1 MAKYNNV
8 VVKDN
13 SANLT
18 KKNDIVTVEST
29 SGDVV
34 INTRRGGSD
43 ILYFKD
49 VNDISDLEFK
59 HSADTKDLIIT
70 VSKSQT
76 ITVNNYFSNVDG
88 TSTKSTIKN
97 IRLADDK
104 QYSIIGNGLVS
115 TDGITFN
122 QNKKGVVSGTVF
134 NDIIDKSD
142 VEITYGKN
150 NKGLTINAGYGNDV
164 ITGSKN
170 NDVIV
175 GGKGNNTIN
184 FDFTNGFGK
193 DVVKLTKGENLNLAF
208 TKDGSNISYNDSNIS
223 YTKSGNDLVIT
234 YLGDSNN
241 SVTIQKYFKNTGA
254 NVFFNDV
261 LLSEKFRDDIVV
273 SISGRKNIY
282 GTSYNDEITA
292 SRGNDKIVA
301 GKGDD
306 IIHTNGGTD
315 TIYFSGDYGNDVV
328 DATSTKKVTLNIKNF
343 DGENFDVQ
351 EDSNNKTLIYTS
363 DDGSNSIQYKEFG
376 GNDTADL
383 YIKSGKKTYHVTNSA
398 EDVDN
403 YSSKSNNIAFLEN
416 NVEEY
421 KGSKN
426 TKLTN
431 YIYADGETKFNY
443 NGSNDKYIANGAN
456 DNEYNVS
463 LNTKTKLEITDNGG
477 SSDTLNLNSAID
489 DAVLLF
495 DVDKDSNLSTDS
507 DLIFVQ
513 RKQFNY
519 KNIKNFI
526 KTESLSGSI
535 ILNDYFD
542 SGAIESVKSNSTDVN
557 MTAWIQNVV
566 KNVGEWLRANG
577 KYSTVVECLQ
587 KGKKS
592 EINQLLGIFKSASYT
607 TTIDNSYN
615 NDVYF
620 DKNFSDMVLSK
631 DGDDLIIS
639 SNDTVLNTVSGYF
652 NAENI
657 KEFYAQNDS
666 GVLSKYEYGVGDAR
680 ITIKSENGV
689 FNGTNFDDEITVTSG
704 LETVNLNGGNDVV
717 NFKEGYNG
725 QKEITTSTNSNDTFV
740 FENKTLNELLYSS
753 TAYDA
758 DPFIVKQG
766 SDLKIGKSTDDV
778 RDNIEDGMN
787 VITVK
792 DFSNKKNKVTI
803 KALDGSIDVISNNSG
818 TINGTEKNE
827 IIIGTDKNDVITNGG
842 GNDFVYLGNGDDE
855 FNIVS
860 SKDKTSGDVDYS
872 SVYSEMGND
881 TYNTDMTSGL
891 YIEDLG
897 GNDVLNINNTD
908 ITNLKCIFDVKSS
921 LYTDYNFYTDL
932 FMVDSNE
939 FMSIAMGL
947 ASSLGSSMT
956 ASDAM
961 KSLQGKFGYA
971 WIDDFYSDDQKIET
985 INLNGKDITTAFDYT
1000 NSETTS
1006 NIGEIYQNI
1015 ATFLTANNYQT
1026 AWEVIDKQSKRDM
1039 LSLFMLYNGYSLN
1052 DVSNQS
1058 SMTSNMGGNL
1068 S

>member
-18 KKNDIVTVEST
+18 KKNDIVTVESA
-29 SGDVV
+29 SGNVV
-34 INTRRGGSD
+34 INTRSGGSD

-76 ITVNNYFSNVDG
+76 ITVKNYFSNVNG

-421 KGSKN
+421 NGSKN

-431 YIYADGETKFNY
+431 YIYADGKTKFNY
-443 NGSNDKYIANGAN
+443 NGSNDKYIANGVK

-477 SSDTLNLNSAID
+477 SDTLNLNSAID

-557 MTAWIQNVV
+557 MTAWIQNVA

-577 KYSTVVECLQ
+577 KYSTVTECLQ
-587 KGKKS
+587 KGKKL
-592 EINQLLGIFKSASYT
+592 EINQLLGIFKSASY
-607 TTIDNSYN
+607 
-615 NDVYF
+615 
-620 DKNFSDMVLSK
+620 K
-631 DGDDLIIS
+631 IS
-639 SNDTVLNTVSGYF
+639 
-652 NAENI
+652 
-657 KEFYAQNDS
+657 
-666 GVLSKYEYGVGDAR
+666 
-680 ITIKSENGV
+680 
-689 FNGTNFDDEITVTSG
+689 NGTNFNDEIIVTSG
-704 LETVNLNGGNDVV
+704 LETINLNGGDDILT
-717 NFKEGYNG
+717 FKEGYSG
-725 QKEITTSTNSNDTFV
+725 HKDITTSTNSNDTFI

-803 KALDGSIDVISNNSG
+803 KASDGSIDVISDNSG

-908 ITNLKCIFDVKSS
+908 ISGLRCIFDVKSS

-932 FMVDSNE
+932 FMVDSSKFFNIGLTLQSAMNE
-939 FMSIAMGL
+939 SSINDV
-947 ASSLGSSMT
+947 SS
-956 ASDAM
+956 AM

-971 WIDDFYSDDQKIET
+971 WIDDHYSDSQKIEN
-985 INLNGKDITTAFDYT
+985 INLNGKNITSGFDYT
-1000 NSETTS
+1000 DTKS
-1006 NIGEIYQNI
+1006 NIGQIYQNI

-1026 AWEVIDKQSKRDM
+1026 AWEVIDKNDSKDVAK
-1039 LSLFMLYNGYSLN
+1039 LFFLYNGCSLQDLAN
-1052 DVSNQS
+1052 HNYFNPSIGAIS
-1058 SMTSNMGGNL
+1058 
-1068 S
+1068 

>member
-18 KKNDIVTVEST
+18 KKNDIVTVESA
-29 SGDVV
+29 SGNVV
-34 INTRRGGSD
+34 INTRSGGSD

-76 ITVNNYFSNVDG
+76 ITVKNYFSNVNG

-241 SVTIQKYFKNTGA
+241 SVTIQKYFKNTGT

-301 GKGDD
+301 GKGYD

-328 DATSTKKVTLNIKNF
+328 DATSTKKVILNIKNF

-421 KGSKN
+421 NGSKN

-431 YIYADGETKFNY
+431 YIYADGKTKFNY
-443 NGSNDKYIANGAN
+443 NGSNDKYIANGVK

-477 SSDTLNLNSAID
+477 SDTLNLNSAID

-557 MTAWIQNVV
+557 MTAWIQNVA

-577 KYSTVVECLQ
+577 KYSTVTECLQ

-592 EINQLLGIFKSASYT
+592 EINQLLGIFKSASY
-607 TTIDNSYN
+607 
-615 NDVYF
+615 
-620 DKNFSDMVLSK
+620 K
-631 DGDDLIIS
+631 IS
-639 SNDTVLNTVSGYF
+639 
-652 NAENI
+652 
-657 KEFYAQNDS
+657 
-666 GVLSKYEYGVGDAR
+666 
-680 ITIKSENGV
+680 
-689 FNGTNFDDEITVTSG
+689 NGTNFNDEIIVTSG
-704 LETVNLNGGNDVV
+704 LETINLNGGDDILT
-717 NFKEGYNG
+717 FKEGYSG
-725 QKEITTSTNSNDTFV
+725 HKDITTSTNSNDTFV

-803 KALDGSIDVISNNSG
+803 KASDGSIDVISDNSG

-908 ITNLKCIFDVKSS
+908 ISGLRCIFDVKSS
-921 LYTDYNFYTDL
+921 LYKDYNFYTDL
-932 FMVDSNE
+932 FMVDSSKFFNIGLTLQSAMNE
-939 FMSIAMGL
+939 SSINDV
-947 ASSLGSSMT
+947 SS
-956 ASDAM
+956 AM

-971 WIDDFYSDDQKIET
+971 WIDDHYSDSQKIEN
-985 INLNGKDITTAFDYT
+985 INLNGKNITSGFDYT
-1000 NSETTS
+1000 DTKS
-1006 NIGEIYQNI
+1006 NIGQIYQNI

-1026 AWEVIDKQSKRDM
+1026 AWEVIDKNDSKDVTK
-1039 LSLFMLYNGYSLN
+1039 LFFLYNGCSLQDLAN
-1052 DVSNQS
+1052 HNYFNPSIGAIS
-1058 SMTSNMGGNL
+1058 
-1068 S
+1068 

>member
-18 KKNDIVTVEST
+18 KKNDIVTVESA
-29 SGDVV
+29 SGNVV
-34 INTRRGGSD
+34 INTRSGGSD

-76 ITVNNYFSNVDG
+76 ITVKNYFSNVNG

-241 SVTIQKYFKNTGA
+241 SVNIQKYFKNTGT

-421 KGSKN
+421 NGSKN

-431 YIYADGETKFNY
+431 YIYADGKTKFNY
-443 NGSNDKYIANGAN
+443 NGSNDKYIANGVK

-477 SSDTLNLNSAID
+477 SDTLNLNSAID

-557 MTAWIQNVV
+557 MTAWIQNVA

-577 KYSTVVECLQ
+577 KYSTVTECLQ

-592 EINQLLGIFKSASYT
+592 EINQLLGIFKSASY
-607 TTIDNSYN
+607 
-615 NDVYF
+615 
-620 DKNFSDMVLSK
+620 K
-631 DGDDLIIS
+631 IS
-639 SNDTVLNTVSGYF
+639 
-652 NAENI
+652 
-657 KEFYAQNDS
+657 
-666 GVLSKYEYGVGDAR
+666 
-680 ITIKSENGV
+680 
-689 FNGTNFDDEITVTSG
+689 NGTNFNDEIIVTSG
-704 LETVNLNGGNDVV
+704 LETINLNGGDDILT
-717 NFKEGYNG
+717 FKEGYSG
-725 QKEITTSTNSNDTFV
+725 HKDITTSTNSNDTFV

-803 KALDGSIDVISNNSG
+803 KASDGSIDVISDNSG

-908 ITNLKCIFDVKSS
+908 ISGLRCIFDVKSS

-932 FMVDSNE
+932 FMVDSSKFFNIGLTLQSAMNE
-939 FMSIAMGL
+939 SSINDV
-947 ASSLGSSMT
+947 SS
-956 ASDAM
+956 AM

-971 WIDDFYSDDQKIET
+971 WIDDHYSDSQKIENIT
-985 INLNGKDITTAFDYT
+985 LNGKNITSGFDYT
-1000 NSETTS
+1000 DTKS
-1006 NIGEIYQNI
+1006 NIGQIYQNI

-1026 AWEVIDKQSKRDM
+1026 AWEVIDKNDSKDVAK
-1039 LSLFMLYNGYSLN
+1039 LFFLYNGCSLQDLAN
-1052 DVSNQS
+1052 HNYFNPSIGAIS
-1058 SMTSNMGGNL
+1058 
-1068 S
+1068 

>member
-351 EDSNNKTLIYTS
+351 KDSNNKTLIYTS
-363 DDGSNSIQYKEFG
+363 NDGSNSIQYKEFG

-403 YSSKSNNIAFLEN
+403 YSSKSNNITFLEN

-443 NGSNDKYIANGAN
+443 NGSNDKYIVNGVK

-557 MTAWIQNVV
+557 MTAWIQNVA

-592 EINQLLGIFKSASYT
+592 EINQLLGIFKSASY
-607 TTIDNSYN
+607 
-615 NDVYF
+615 
-620 DKNFSDMVLSK
+620 K
-631 DGDDLIIS
+631 IS
-639 SNDTVLNTVSGYF
+639 
-652 NAENI
+652 
-657 KEFYAQNDS
+657 
-666 GVLSKYEYGVGDAR
+666 
-680 ITIKSENGV
+680 
-689 FNGTNFDDEITVTSG
+689 NGTNFNDEIIVTSG
-704 LETVNLNGGNDVV
+704 LETINLNGGDDILT
-717 NFKEGYNG
+717 FKEGYSG
-725 QKEITTSTNSNDTFV
+725 HKDITTSTNSNDTFV

-803 KALDGSIDVISNNSG
+803 KALDGSIDAISNNSG

-860 SKDKTSGDVDYS
+860 SKDKTSGDVNYS

-908 ITNLKCIFDVKSS
+908 ISGLRCIFDVKSS

-971 WIDDFYSDDQKIET
+971 WIDDFYSDDKKIET

-1006 NIGEIYQNI
+1006 NIGQIYQNI

>member
-29 SGDVV
+29 SGNVV
-34 INTRRGGSD
+34 INTRSGGSD

-76 ITVNNYFSNVDG
+76 ITVKNYFSNVNG

-115 TDGITFN
+115 TDAITFN

-416 NVEEY
+416 NVEDY
-421 KGSKN
+421 NGSKN

-443 NGSNDKYIANGAN
+443 NGSNDKYIANGVK

-477 SSDTLNLNSAID
+477 SDTLNLNSAID

-557 MTAWIQNVV
+557 MTAWIQNVA

-577 KYSTVVECLQ
+577 KYSTVTECLQ

-592 EINQLLGIFKSASYT
+592 EINQLLGIFKSASY
-607 TTIDNSYN
+607 
-615 NDVYF
+615 
-620 DKNFSDMVLSK
+620 K
-631 DGDDLIIS
+631 IS
-639 SNDTVLNTVSGYF
+639 
-652 NAENI
+652 
-657 KEFYAQNDS
+657 
-666 GVLSKYEYGVGDAR
+666 
-680 ITIKSENGV
+680 
-689 FNGTNFDDEITVTSG
+689 NGTNFNDEIIVTSG
-704 LETVNLNGGNDVV
+704 LETINLNGGDDILT
-717 NFKEGYNG
+717 FKEGYSG
-725 QKEITTSTNSNDTFV
+725 HKDITTSTNSNDTFV

-803 KALDGSIDVISNNSG
+803 KASDGSIDVISDNSG

-908 ITNLKCIFDVKSS
+908 ISGLRCIFDVKSS

-932 FMVDSNE
+932 FMVDSSKFFNIGLTLQSAMNE
-939 FMSIAMGL
+939 SSINDV
-947 ASSLGSSMT
+947 SS
-956 ASDAM
+956 AM

-971 WIDDFYSDDQKIET
+971 WIDDHYSDSQKIEN
-985 INLNGKDITTAFDYT
+985 INLNGKNITSGFDYT
-1000 NSETTS
+1000 DTKS
-1006 NIGEIYQNI
+1006 NIGQIYQNI

-1026 AWEVIDKQSKRDM
+1026 AWEVIDKNDSKDVAK
-1039 LSLFMLYNGYSLN
+1039 LFFLYNGCSLQDLAN
-1052 DVSNQS
+1052 HNYFNPSIGAIS
-1058 SMTSNMGGNL
+1058 
-1068 S
+1068 

>member
-59 HSADTKDLIIT
+59 HSADSKDLIIT

-282 GTSYNDEITA
+282 GTNYNDEITA

-351 EDSNNKTLIYTS
+351 KDSNNKTLICTS
-363 DDGSNSIQYKEFG
+363 NDGSNSIQYKEFG

-443 NGSNDKYIANGAN
+443 NGSNDKYIVNGAN

-557 MTAWIQNVV
+557 MTAWIQNVA
-566 KNVGEWLRANG
+566 KNVCEWLRANG

-592 EINQLLGIFKSASYT
+592 EINQLLGLFKSASY
-607 TTIDNSYN
+607 
-615 NDVYF
+615 
-620 DKNFSDMVLSK
+620 K
-631 DGDDLIIS
+631 IS
-639 SNDTVLNTVSGYF
+639 
-652 NAENI
+652 
-657 KEFYAQNDS
+657 
-666 GVLSKYEYGVGDAR
+666 
-680 ITIKSENGV
+680 
-689 FNGTNFDDEITVTSG
+689 NGTNFNDEIIVTSG
-704 LETVNLNGGNDVV
+704 LETINLNGGDDILT
-717 NFKEGYNG
+717 FKEGYSG
-725 QKEITTSTNSNDTFV
+725 HKDITTSTNSNDTFV

-908 ITNLKCIFDVKSS
+908 ISGLRCIFDVKSS

-932 FMVDSNE
+932 FMVDSSKFFNIGLTLQSAMNE
-939 FMSIAMGL
+939 SSINDV
-947 ASSLGSSMT
+947 SS
-956 ASDAM
+956 AM

-971 WIDDFYSDDQKIET
+971 WIDDHYSDSQKIEN
-985 INLNGKDITTAFDYT
+985 INLNGKNITSGFDYT
-1000 NSETTS
+1000 DTKS
-1006 NIGEIYQNI
+1006 NIGQIYQNI
-1015 ATFLTANNYQT
+1015 ATFLAANNYQT
-1026 AWEVIDKQSKRDM
+1026 AWEVIDKNNSKDVAK
-1039 LSLFMLYNGYSLN
+1039 LFFLYNGCSLQDLAN
-1052 DVSNQS
+1052 HNYFNPSIGAIS
-1058 SMTSNMGGNL
+1058 
-1068 S
+1068 

>member
-29 SGDVV
+29 SGNVV
-34 INTRRGGSD
+34 INTRSGGSD

-76 ITVNNYFSNVDG
+76 ITVKNYFSNVNG

-115 TDGITFN
+115 TDAITFN

-208 TKDGSNISYNDSNIS
+208 TKDGSSIAYDNSNIS

-383 YIKSGKKTYHVTNSA
+383 YIKSGKKTYHVINSA

-416 NVEEY
+416 NVEKY
-421 KGSKN
+421 NGSKN

-443 NGSNDKYIANGAN
+443 NGSNDKYIANGVK

-477 SSDTLNLNSAID
+477 SDTLNLNSAID

-557 MTAWIQNVV
+557 MTAWIQNVA

-577 KYSTVVECLQ
+577 KYSTVTECLQ

-666 GVLSKYEYGVGDAR
+666 GVLSKYEYGVDDAR

-803 KALDGSIDVISNNSG
+803 KASDGSVDVISDNSG

-908 ITNLKCIFDVKSS
+908 ISGLRCIFDVKSS

-932 FMVDSNE
+932 FMVDSSKFFNIGLTLQSAMNE
-939 FMSIAMGL
+939 SSINDV
-947 ASSLGSSMT
+947 SS
-956 ASDAM
+956 AM

-971 WIDDFYSDDQKIET
+971 WIDDHYSDSQKIEN
-985 INLNGKDITTAFDYT
+985 INLNGKNITSGFDYT
-1000 NSETTS
+1000 DTKS
-1006 NIGEIYQNI
+1006 NIGQIYQNI

-1026 AWEVIDKQSKRDM
+1026 AWEVIDKNDSKDVAK
-1039 LSLFMLYNGYSLN
+1039 LFFLYNGCSLQDLAN
-1052 DVSNQS
+1052 HNFFNPSIGAIS
-1058 SMTSNMGGNL
+1058 
-1068 S
+1068 

>member
-351 EDSNNKTLIYTS
+351 KDSNNKTLIYTS
-363 DDGSNSIQYKEFG
+363 NDGSNSIQYKEFG

-403 YSSKSNNIAFLEN
+403 YSSKSNNITFLEN

-443 NGSNDKYIANGAN
+443 NGSNDKYIVNGVK

-557 MTAWIQNVV
+557 MTAWIQNVA

-592 EINQLLGIFKSASYT
+592 EINQLLGIFKSASY
-607 TTIDNSYN
+607 
-615 NDVYF
+615 
-620 DKNFSDMVLSK
+620 K
-631 DGDDLIIS
+631 IS
-639 SNDTVLNTVSGYF
+639 
-652 NAENI
+652 
-657 KEFYAQNDS
+657 
-666 GVLSKYEYGVGDAR
+666 
-680 ITIKSENGV
+680 
-689 FNGTNFDDEITVTSG
+689 NGTNFNDEIIVTSG
-704 LETVNLNGGNDVV
+704 LETINLNGGDDILT
-717 NFKEGYNG
+717 FKEGYSG
-725 QKEITTSTNSNDTFV
+725 HKDITTSTNSNDTFV

-803 KALDGSIDVISNNSG
+803 KASDGSIDVISDNSG

-842 GNDFVYLGNGDDE
+842 GNDFVYLGNDDDE

-1026 AWEVIDKQSKRDM
+1026 AWEVIDKNNSKDVAK
-1039 LSLFMLYNGYSLN
+1039 LFFLYNGCSLQDLAN
-1052 DVSNQS
+1052 HNYFNPSIGAIS
-1058 SMTSNMGGNL
+1058 
-1068 S
+1068 

>member
-122 QNKKGVVSGTVF
+122 QNKKGFVSVTVF

-351 EDSNNKTLIYTS
+351 KDSNNKTLIYTS
-363 DDGSNSIQYKEFG
+363 NDGSNSIQYKEFG

-403 YSSKSNNIAFLEN
+403 YSSKSNNITFLEN

-443 NGSNDKYIANGAN
+443 NGSNDKYIVNGVK

-557 MTAWIQNVV
+557 MTAWIQNVA

-592 EINQLLGIFKSASYT
+592 EINQLLGIFKSASY
-607 TTIDNSYN
+607 
-615 NDVYF
+615 
-620 DKNFSDMVLSK
+620 K
-631 DGDDLIIS
+631 IS
-639 SNDTVLNTVSGYF
+639 
-652 NAENI
+652 
-657 KEFYAQNDS
+657 
-666 GVLSKYEYGVGDAR
+666 
-680 ITIKSENGV
+680 
-689 FNGTNFDDEITVTSG
+689 NGTNFNDEIIVTSG
-704 LETVNLNGGNDVV
+704 LETINLNGGDDILT
-717 NFKEGYNG
+717 FKEGYSG
-725 QKEITTSTNSNDTFV
+725 HKDITTSTNSNDTFV

-803 KALDGSIDVISNNSG
+803 KASDGSIDVISDNSG

-842 GNDFVYLGNGDDE
+842 GNDFVYLGNDDDE

-1026 AWEVIDKQSKRDM
+1026 AWEVIDKNNSKDVAK
-1039 LSLFMLYNGYSLN
+1039 LFFLYNGCSLQDLAN
-1052 DVSNQS
+1052 HNYFNPSIGAIS
-1058 SMTSNMGGNL
+1058 
-1068 S
+1068 

>member
-18 KKNDIVTVEST
+18 KKNDIVTVESA
-29 SGDVV
+29 SGNVV
-34 INTRRGGSD
+34 INTRSGGSD

-76 ITVNNYFSNVDG
+76 ITVKNYFSNVNG

-261 LLSEKFRDDIVV
+261 LLSEKFRDDLVV

-363 DDGSNSIQYKEFG
+363 DDGLNSIQYKEFG

-421 KGSKN
+421 NGSKN

-443 NGSNDKYIANGAN
+443 NGSNDKYIANGVK

-477 SSDTLNLNSAID
+477 SDTLNLNSAID

-557 MTAWIQNVV
+557 MTAWIQNVA

-577 KYSTVVECLQ
+577 KYSTVTECLQ

-592 EINQLLGIFKSASYT
+592 EINQLLGIFKSASY
-607 TTIDNSYN
+607 
-615 NDVYF
+615 
-620 DKNFSDMVLSK
+620 K
-631 DGDDLIIS
+631 IS
-639 SNDTVLNTVSGYF
+639 
-652 NAENI
+652 
-657 KEFYAQNDS
+657 
-666 GVLSKYEYGVGDAR
+666 
-680 ITIKSENGV
+680 
-689 FNGTNFDDEITVTSG
+689 NGTNFNDEIIVTSG
-704 LETVNLNGGNDVV
+704 LETINLNGGDDILT
-717 NFKEGYNG
+717 FKEGYSG
-725 QKEITTSTNSNDTFV
+725 HKDITTSTNSNDTFI

-803 KALDGSIDVISNNSG
+803 KASDGSIDVISDNSG

-908 ITNLKCIFDVKSS
+908 ISGLRCIFDVKSS

-932 FMVDSNE
+932 FMVDSSKFFNIGLTLQSAMNE
-939 FMSIAMGL
+939 SSINDV
-947 ASSLGSSMT
+947 SS
-956 ASDAM
+956 AM

-971 WIDDFYSDDQKIET
+971 WIDDHYSDSQKIEN
-985 INLNGKDITTAFDYT
+985 INLNGKNITSGFDYT
-1000 NSETTS
+1000 DTKS
-1006 NIGEIYQNI
+1006 NIGQIYQNI

-1026 AWEVIDKQSKRDM
+1026 AWEVIDKNDSKDVAK
-1039 LSLFMLYNGYSLN
+1039 LFFLYNGCSLQDLAN
-1052 DVSNQS
+1052 HNYFNPSIGAIS
-1058 SMTSNMGGNL
+1058 
-1068 S
+1068 

>member
-184 FDFTNGFGK
+184 VDFTNGFGK

-261 LLSEKFRDDIVV
+261 LLSEKFGDDIVV

-351 EDSNNKTLIYTS
+351 KDSNNKTLIYTS
-363 DDGSNSIQYKEFG
+363 NDGSNSIQYKEFG

-443 NGSNDKYIANGAN
+443 NGSNDKYIANGVK
-456 DNEYNVS
+456 DNEYNVL

-557 MTAWIQNVV
+557 MTVWIQNVA

-592 EINQLLGIFKSASYT
+592 EINQLLGIFKSASY
-607 TTIDNSYN
+607 
-615 NDVYF
+615 
-620 DKNFSDMVLSK
+620 K
-631 DGDDLIIS
+631 IS
-639 SNDTVLNTVSGYF
+639 
-652 NAENI
+652 
-657 KEFYAQNDS
+657 
-666 GVLSKYEYGVGDAR
+666 
-680 ITIKSENGV
+680 
-689 FNGTNFDDEITVTSG
+689 NGTNFNDEIIVTSG
-704 LETVNLNGGNDVV
+704 LETINLNGGDDILT
-717 NFKEGYNG
+717 FKEGYSG
-725 QKEITTSTNSNDTFV
+725 HKDITTSTNSNDTFV

-908 ITNLKCIFDVKSS
+908 ISGLRCIFDVKSS

-932 FMVDSNE
+932 FMVDSSKFFNIGLTLQSAMNE
-939 FMSIAMGL
+939 SSINDV
-947 ASSLGSSMT
+947 SS
-956 ASDAM
+956 AM

-971 WIDDFYSDDQKIET
+971 WIDDHYSDSQKIEN
-985 INLNGKDITTAFDYT
+985 INLNGKNITSGFDYT
-1000 NSETTS
+1000 DTKS
-1006 NIGEIYQNI
+1006 NIGQIYQNI

-1026 AWEVIDKQSKRDM
+1026 AWEVIDKNDSKDVAK
-1039 LSLFMLYNGYSLN
+1039 LFFLYNGCSLQDLAN
-1052 DVSNQS
+1052 HNYFNPSIGAIS
-1058 SMTSNMGGNL
+1058 
-1068 S
+1068 

>member
-29 SGDVV
+29 SGNVV
-34 INTRRGGSD
+34 INTRSGGSD

-76 ITVNNYFSNVDG
+76 IIVKNYFSNVNG

-115 TDGITFN
+115 TDAITFN

-150 NKGLTINAGYGNDV
+150 NKGLTINASYGNDV

-363 DDGSNSIQYKEFG
+363 DDGLNSIQYKEFG

-421 KGSKN
+421 NGSKN
-426 TKLTN
+426 TKLAN

-443 NGSNDKYIANGAN
+443 NGSNDKYIANGVK

-477 SSDTLNLNSAID
+477 SDTLNLNSAID

-557 MTAWIQNVV
+557 MTAWIQNVA

-577 KYSTVVECLQ
+577 KYSTVTECLQ

-592 EINQLLGIFKSASYT
+592 EINQLLGIFKSASY
-607 TTIDNSYN
+607 
-615 NDVYF
+615 
-620 DKNFSDMVLSK
+620 K
-631 DGDDLIIS
+631 IS
-639 SNDTVLNTVSGYF
+639 
-652 NAENI
+652 
-657 KEFYAQNDS
+657 
-666 GVLSKYEYGVGDAR
+666 
-680 ITIKSENGV
+680 
-689 FNGTNFDDEITVTSG
+689 NGTNFNDEIIVTSG
-704 LETVNLNGGNDVV
+704 LETINLNGGDDILT
-717 NFKEGYNG
+717 FKEGYSG
-725 QKEITTSTNSNDTFV
+725 HKDITTSTNSNDTFV

-803 KALDGSIDVISNNSG
+803 KASDGSIDVISDNSG

-908 ITNLKCIFDVKSS
+908 ISGLRCIFDVKSS

-932 FMVDSNE
+932 FMVDSSKFFNIGLTLQSAMNE
-939 FMSIAMGL
+939 SSINDV
-947 ASSLGSSMT
+947 SS
-956 ASDAM
+956 AM

-971 WIDDFYSDDQKIET
+971 WIDDHYSDSQKIENIT
-985 INLNGKDITTAFDYT
+985 LNGKNITSGFDYT
-1000 NSETTS
+1000 DTKS
-1006 NIGEIYQNI
+1006 NIGQIYQNI

-1026 AWEVIDKQSKRDM
+1026 AWEVIDKNDSKDVAK
-1039 LSLFMLYNGYSLN
+1039 LFFLYNGCSLQDLAN
-1052 DVSNQS
+1052 HNYFNPSIGAIS
-1058 SMTSNMGGNL
+1058 
-1068 S
+1068 

>member
-18 KKNDIVTVEST
+18 KKNDIVTVESA
-29 SGDVV
+29 SGNVV
-34 INTRRGGSD
+34 INTRSGGSD

-76 ITVNNYFSNVDG
+76 ITVKNYFSNVNG

-241 SVTIQKYFKNTGA
+241 SVTIQKYFKNTGT

-421 KGSKN
+421 NGSKN

-431 YIYADGETKFNY
+431 YIYADGKTKFNY
-443 NGSNDKYIANGAN
+443 NGSNDKYIANGVK

-477 SSDTLNLNSAID
+477 SDTLNLNSAID

-557 MTAWIQNVV
+557 MTAWIQNVA

-577 KYSTVVECLQ
+577 KYSTVTECLQ

-592 EINQLLGIFKSASYT
+592 EINQLLGIFKSASY
-607 TTIDNSYN
+607 
-615 NDVYF
+615 
-620 DKNFSDMVLSK
+620 K
-631 DGDDLIIS
+631 IS
-639 SNDTVLNTVSGYF
+639 
-652 NAENI
+652 
-657 KEFYAQNDS
+657 
-666 GVLSKYEYGVGDAR
+666 
-680 ITIKSENGV
+680 
-689 FNGTNFDDEITVTSG
+689 NGTNFNDEIIVTSG
-704 LETVNLNGGNDVV
+704 LETINLNGGDDILT
-717 NFKEGYNG
+717 FKEGYSG
-725 QKEITTSTNSNDTFV
+725 HKDITTSTNSNDTFV

-803 KALDGSIDVISNNSG
+803 KASDGSIDVISDNSG

-908 ITNLKCIFDVKSS
+908 ISGLRCIFDVKSS

-932 FMVDSNE
+932 FMVDSSKFFNIGLTLQSAMNE
-939 FMSIAMGL
+939 SSINDV
-947 ASSLGSSMT
+947 SS
-956 ASDAM
+956 AM

-971 WIDDFYSDDQKIET
+971 WIDDHYSDSQKIEN
-985 INLNGKDITTAFDYT
+985 INLNGKNITSGFDYT
-1000 NSETTS
+1000 DTKS
-1006 NIGEIYQNI
+1006 NIGQIYQNI

-1026 AWEVIDKQSKRDM
+1026 AWEVIDKNDSKDVAK
-1039 LSLFMLYNGYSLN
+1039 LFFLYNGCSLQDLAN
-1052 DVSNQS
+1052 HNYFNPSIGAIS
-1058 SMTSNMGGNL
+1058 
-1068 S
+1068 

>member
-29 SGDVV
+29 SGNVV
-34 INTRRGGSD
+34 INTRSGGSD

-76 ITVNNYFSNVDG
+76 ITVKNYFSNVNG

-261 LLSEKFRDDIVV
+261 LLSEKFRDDLVV

-416 NVEEY
+416 NVEKY
-421 KGSKN
+421 NGSKN

-443 NGSNDKYIANGAN
+443 NGSNDKYIANGVK

-477 SSDTLNLNSAID
+477 SDTLNLNSAID

-557 MTAWIQNVV
+557 MTAWIQNVA

-577 KYSTVVECLQ
+577 KYSTVTECLQ

-592 EINQLLGIFKSASYT
+592 EINQLLGIFKSASY
-607 TTIDNSYN
+607 
-615 NDVYF
+615 
-620 DKNFSDMVLSK
+620 K
-631 DGDDLIIS
+631 IS
-639 SNDTVLNTVSGYF
+639 
-652 NAENI
+652 
-657 KEFYAQNDS
+657 
-666 GVLSKYEYGVGDAR
+666 
-680 ITIKSENGV
+680 
-689 FNGTNFDDEITVTSG
+689 NGTNFNDEIIVTSG
-704 LETVNLNGGNDVV
+704 LETINLNGGDDILT
-717 NFKEGYNG
+717 FKEGYSG
-725 QKEITTSTNSNDTFV
+725 HKDITTSTNSNDTFI

-792 DFSNKKNKVTI
+792 DFSNKKNKITI
-803 KALDGSIDVISNNSG
+803 KASDGSIDVISDNSG

-908 ITNLKCIFDVKSS
+908 ISGLRCIFDVKSS

-932 FMVDSNE
+932 FMVDSSKFFNIGLTLQSAMNE
-939 FMSIAMGL
+939 SSINDV
-947 ASSLGSSMT
+947 SS
-956 ASDAM
+956 AM

-971 WIDDFYSDDQKIET
+971 WIDDHYSDSQKIEN
-985 INLNGKDITTAFDYT
+985 INLNGKNITSGFDYT
-1000 NSETTS
+1000 DTKS
-1006 NIGEIYQNI
+1006 NIGQIYQNI

-1026 AWEVIDKQSKRDM
+1026 AWEVIDKNDSKDVAK
-1039 LSLFMLYNGYSLN
+1039 LFFLYNGCSLQDLAN
-1052 DVSNQS
+1052 HNYFNPSIGAIS
-1058 SMTSNMGGNL
+1058 
-1068 S
+1068 

>member
-29 SGDVV
+29 SGNVV
-34 INTRRGGSD
+34 INTRSGGSD

-76 ITVNNYFSNVDG
+76 ITVKNYFSNVDG

-150 NKGLTINAGYGNDV
+150 NKGLTIYAGYGNDV

-261 LLSEKFRDDIVV
+261 LLSEKFGDDIVV

-351 EDSNNKTLIYTS
+351 KDSNNKTLIYTS

-383 YIKSGKKTYHVTNSA
+383 YIKSGKKTYHVINSA

-416 NVEEY
+416 NVEKY
-421 KGSKN
+421 NGSKN

-477 SSDTLNLNSAID
+477 SDTLNLNSAID

-557 MTAWIQNVV
+557 MTAWIQNVA

-577 KYSTVVECLQ
+577 KYSTVTECLQ

-666 GVLSKYEYGVGDAR
+666 GVLSKYEYGVDDAR

-792 DFSNKKNKVTI
+792 DFSNKKNKITI
-803 KALDGSIDVISNNSG
+803 KASDGSVDVISDNSG

-908 ITNLKCIFDVKSS
+908 ISGLRCIFDVKSS

-932 FMVDSNE
+932 FMVDSSKFFNIGLTLQSAMNE
-939 FMSIAMGL
+939 SSINDV
-947 ASSLGSSMT
+947 SS
-956 ASDAM
+956 AM

-971 WIDDFYSDDQKIET
+971 WIDDHYSDSQKIEN
-985 INLNGKDITTAFDYT
+985 INLNGKNITSGFDYT
-1000 NSETTS
+1000 DTKS
-1006 NIGEIYQNI
+1006 NIGQIYQNI

-1026 AWEVIDKQSKRDM
+1026 AWEVIDKNDSKDVAK
-1039 LSLFMLYNGYSLN
+1039 LFFLYNGCSLQDLAN
-1052 DVSNQS
+1052 HNYFNPSIGAIS
-1058 SMTSNMGGNL
+1058 
-1068 S
+1068 

>member
-18 KKNDIVTVEST
+18 KKNDIVTVESA
-29 SGDVV
+29 SGNVV
-34 INTRRGGSD
+34 INTRSGGSD

-76 ITVNNYFSNVDG
+76 ITVKNYFSNVNG

-115 TDGITFN
+115 TDAITFN

-150 NKGLTINAGYGNDV
+150 NKGITINAGYGNDV

-241 SVTIQKYFKNTGA
+241 SVTIQKYFRNTGA

-301 GKGDD
+301 GKGYD

-363 DDGSNSIQYKEFG
+363 DDGLNSIQYKEFG
-376 GNDTADL
+376 GNDIADL

-416 NVEEY
+416 NVEKY
-421 KGSKN
+421 NGSKN

-477 SSDTLNLNSAID
+477 SDTLNLNSAID

-557 MTAWIQNVV
+557 MTAWIQNVA

-577 KYSTVVECLQ
+577 KYSTVTECLQ

-592 EINQLLGIFKSASYT
+592 EINQLLGIFKSASY
-607 TTIDNSYN
+607 
-615 NDVYF
+615 
-620 DKNFSDMVLSK
+620 K
-631 DGDDLIIS
+631 IS
-639 SNDTVLNTVSGYF
+639 
-652 NAENI
+652 
-657 KEFYAQNDS
+657 
-666 GVLSKYEYGVGDAR
+666 
-680 ITIKSENGV
+680 
-689 FNGTNFDDEITVTSG
+689 NGTNFNDEIIVTSG
-704 LETVNLNGGNDVV
+704 LETINLNGGDDILT
-717 NFKEGYNG
+717 FKEGYSG
-725 QKEITTSTNSNDTFV
+725 HKDITTSTNSNDTFV

-803 KALDGSIDVISNNSG
+803 KASDGSIDVISDNSG

-908 ITNLKCIFDVKSS
+908 ISGLRCIFDVKSS
-921 LYTDYNFYTDL
+921 LYKDYNFYTDL
-932 FMVDSNE
+932 FMVDSSKFFNIGLTLQSAMNE
-939 FMSIAMGL
+939 SSINDV
-947 ASSLGSSMT
+947 SS
-956 ASDAM
+956 AM

-971 WIDDFYSDDQKIET
+971 WIDDHYSDSQKIEN
-985 INLNGKDITTAFDYT
+985 INLNGKNITSGFDYT
-1000 NSETTS
+1000 DTKS
-1006 NIGEIYQNI
+1006 NIGQIYQNI

-1026 AWEVIDKQSKRDM
+1026 AWEVIDKNDSKDVAK
-1039 LSLFMLYNGYSLN
+1039 LFFLYNGCSLQDLAN
-1052 DVSNQS
+1052 HNYFNPSIGAIS
-1058 SMTSNMGGNL
+1058 
-1068 S
+1068 

>member
-18 KKNDIVTVEST
+18 KKNDIVTVENT

-34 INTRRGGSD
+34 INTRSGGSD
-43 ILYFKD
+43 ILFFKD

-59 HSADTKDLIIT
+59 HSVDTKDLIIT
-70 VSKSQT
+70 VGDSQT
-76 ITVNNYFSNVDG
+76 ITVKNYFSNVDG

-115 TDGITFN
+115 TDGISFN

-134 NDIIDKSD
+134 NDVIDKSD
-142 VEITYGKN
+142 VETTYGKN

-208 TKDGSNISYNDSNIS
+208 TKDGSSIDYDDSNIT

-241 SVTIQKYFKNTGA
+241 SVTIKKYFKNTGA

-328 DATSTKKVTLNIKNF
+328 DATSTKKVTLNIKKF
-343 DGENFDVQ
+343 DGENFTVQ

-363 DDGSNSIQYKEFG
+363 DDGLNSIQYQDFG
-376 GNDTADL
+376 GSDTADL
-383 YIKSGKKTYHVTNSA
+383 YIKSGKKTYHVTNSS

-421 KGSKN
+421 NGSKN

-477 SSDTLNLNSAID
+477 NDTLNLNSSID
-489 DAVLLF
+489 DTVLLF

-507 DLIFVQ
+507 DLIFIQ

-526 KTESLSGSI
+526 KTDNLSGSI

-542 SGAIESVKSNSTDVN
+542 AGAIESVKSNGTDVN
-557 MTAWIQNVV
+557 MTAWIQNVA
-566 KNVGEWLRANG
+566 KNVGEWLKANG
-577 KYSTVVECLQ
+577 KYSTVAECLQ

-607 TTIDNSYN
+607 STMETSYR

-620 DKNFSDMVLSK
+620 DRNLSDMVLSK
-631 DGDDLIIS
+631 DGDDLVIT
-639 SNDTVLNTVSGYF
+639 SNDTVLNTVSGFF
-652 NAENI
+652 NAENT
-657 KEFYAQNDS
+657 KDFYAKNDS
-666 GVLSKYEYGVGDAR
+666 GVLSKFEYGVDGAR

-689 FNGTNFDDEITVTSG
+689 FNGTNFDDDITVTSG
-704 LETVNLNGGNDVV
+704 LETINLNGGNDVV
-717 NFKEGYNG
+717 NFQDGYNG
-725 QKEITTSTNSNDTFV
+725 QKDITTSTNSNDTFV

-766 SDLKIGKSTDDV
+766 DDLKIGKSTDDV

-792 DFSNKKNKVTI
+792 DFANKKNKITI
-803 KALDGSIDVISNNSG
+803 KASDGSIDVISDASG

-842 GNDFVYLGNGDDE
+842 GNDFVYLGKGDDE
-855 FNIVS
+855 FNLTS
-860 SKDKTSGDVDYS
+860 SKGKTSGEVDYS
-872 SVYSEMGND
+872 SVYSESGDD

-956 ASDAM
+956 AGDAM

-1000 NSETTS
+1000 SSETTS

-1015 ATFLTANNYQT
+1015 ATFLASKGYQT

>member
-29 SGDVV
+29 SGNVV
-34 INTRRGGSD
+34 INTRSGGSD

-76 ITVNNYFSNVDG
+76 ITVKNYFSNVNG

-351 EDSNNKTLIYTS
+351 EDSSNKTLIYTS

-421 KGSKN
+421 NGSKN

-431 YIYADGETKFNY
+431 YIYADGKTKFNY
-443 NGSNDKYIANGAN
+443 NGSNDKYIANGVK

-477 SSDTLNLNSAID
+477 SDTLNLNSAID

-557 MTAWIQNVV
+557 MTAWIQNVA

-577 KYSTVVECLQ
+577 KYSTVTECLQ

-592 EINQLLGIFKSASYT
+592 EINQLLGIFKSASY
-607 TTIDNSYN
+607 
-615 NDVYF
+615 
-620 DKNFSDMVLSK
+620 K
-631 DGDDLIIS
+631 IS
-639 SNDTVLNTVSGYF
+639 
-652 NAENI
+652 
-657 KEFYAQNDS
+657 
-666 GVLSKYEYGVGDAR
+666 
-680 ITIKSENGV
+680 
-689 FNGTNFDDEITVTSG
+689 NGTNFNDEIIVTSG
-704 LETVNLNGGNDVV
+704 LETINLNGGDDILT
-717 NFKEGYNG
+717 FKEGYSG
-725 QKEITTSTNSNDTFV
+725 HKDITTSTNSNDTFI

-803 KALDGSIDVISNNSG
+803 KASDGSIDVISDNSG

-908 ITNLKCIFDVKSS
+908 ISGLRCIFDVKSS

-932 FMVDSNE
+932 FMVDSSKFFNIGLTLQSAMNE
-939 FMSIAMGL
+939 SSINDV
-947 ASSLGSSMT
+947 SS
-956 ASDAM
+956 AM

-971 WIDDFYSDDQKIET
+971 WIDDHYSDSQKIEN
-985 INLNGKDITTAFDYT
+985 INLNGKNITSGFDYT
-1000 NSETTS
+1000 DTKS
-1006 NIGEIYQNI
+1006 NIGQIYQNI

-1026 AWEVIDKQSKRDM
+1026 AWEVIDKNDSKDVAK
-1039 LSLFMLYNGYSLN
+1039 LFFLYNGCSLQDLAN
-1052 DVSNQS
+1052 HNYFNPSIGAIS
-1058 SMTSNMGGNL
+1058 
-1068 S
+1068 

>member
-18 KKNDIVTVEST
+18 KKNDIVTVESA
-29 SGDVV
+29 SGNVV
-34 INTRRGGSD
+34 INTRSGGSD

-76 ITVNNYFSNVDG
+76 ITVKNYFSNVNG

-351 EDSNNKTLIYTS
+351 EDSSNKTLIYTS

-383 YIKSGKKTYHVTNSA
+383 YIKSGKKTYHVINSA

-416 NVEEY
+416 NVEKY
-421 KGSKN
+421 NGSKN

-443 NGSNDKYIANGAN
+443 NGSNDKYIANGVK

-477 SSDTLNLNSAID
+477 SDTLNLNSAID

-557 MTAWIQNVV
+557 MTAWIQNVA

-577 KYSTVVECLQ
+577 KYSTVTECLQ

-615 NDVYF
+615 NDVYYN
-620 DKNFSDMVLSK
+620 KNFSDMVLSK

-639 SNDTVLNTVSGYF
+639 SNDAVLNTVSGYF

-666 GVLSKYEYGVGDAR
+666 GVLSKYEYGVDDAR

-704 LETVNLNGGNDVV
+704 LETANLNGGNDVV

-792 DFSNKKNKVTI
+792 DFSNKKNKITI
-803 KALDGSIDVISNNSG
+803 KASDGSVDVISDNSG

-908 ITNLKCIFDVKSS
+908 ISGLRCIFDVKSS

-932 FMVDSNE
+932 FMVDSSKFFNIGLTLQSAMNE
-939 FMSIAMGL
+939 SSINDV
-947 ASSLGSSMT
+947 SS
-956 ASDAM
+956 AM

-971 WIDDFYSDDQKIET
+971 WIDDHYSDSQKIEN
-985 INLNGKDITTAFDYT
+985 INLNGKNITSGFDYT
-1000 NSETTS
+1000 DTKS
-1006 NIGEIYQNI
+1006 NIGQIYQNI

-1026 AWEVIDKQSKRDM
+1026 AWEVIDKNDSKDVAK
-1039 LSLFMLYNGYSLN
+1039 LFFLYNGCSLQDLAN
-1052 DVSNQS
+1052 HNYFNPSIGAIS
-1058 SMTSNMGGNL
+1058 
-1068 S
+1068 

>member
-59 HSADTKDLIIT
+59 HSADSKDLIIT

-97 IRLADDK
+97 IRLADGK

-261 LLSEKFRDDIVV
+261 LLSEKFGDDIVV

-351 EDSNNKTLIYTS
+351 KDSNNKTLIYTS

-383 YIKSGKKTYHVTNSA
+383 YIKSGKKTYHVINSA

-519 KNIKNFI
+519 KNIKNF
-526 KTESLSGSI
+526 KT
-535 ILNDYFD
+535 
-542 SGAIESVKSNSTDVN
+542 K
-557 MTAWIQNVV
+557 VV
-566 KNVGEWLRANG
+566 
-577 KYSTVVECLQ
+577 SCFQ
-587 KGKKS
+587 
-592 EINQLLGIFKSASYT
+592 
-607 TTIDNSYN
+607 
-615 NDVYF
+615 
-620 DKNFSDMVLSK
+620 
-631 DGDDLIIS
+631 
-639 SNDTVLNTVSGYF
+639 
-652 NAENI
+652 
-657 KEFYAQNDS
+657 
-666 GVLSKYEYGVGDAR
+666 
-680 ITIKSENGV
+680 
-689 FNGTNFDDEITVTSG
+689 
-704 LETVNLNGGNDVV
+704 
-717 NFKEGYNG
+717 
-725 QKEITTSTNSNDTFV
+725 
-740 FENKTLNELLYSS
+740 
-753 TAYDA
+753 
-758 DPFIVKQG
+758 
-766 SDLKIGKSTDDV
+766 
-778 RDNIEDGMN
+778 
-787 VITVK
+787 
-792 DFSNKKNKVTI
+792 
-803 KALDGSIDVISNNSG
+803 
-818 TINGTEKNE
+818 
-827 IIIGTDKNDVITNGG
+827 
-842 GNDFVYLGNGDDE
+842 
-855 FNIVS
+855 
-860 SKDKTSGDVDYS
+860 
-872 SVYSEMGND
+872 
-881 TYNTDMTSGL
+881 
-891 YIEDLG
+891 
-897 GNDVLNINNTD
+897 
-908 ITNLKCIFDVKSS
+908 
-921 LYTDYNFYTDL
+921 
-932 FMVDSNE
+932 
-939 FMSIAMGL
+939 
-947 ASSLGSSMT
+947 
-956 ASDAM
+956 
-961 KSLQGKFGYA
+961 
-971 WIDDFYSDDQKIET
+971 
-985 INLNGKDITTAFDYT
+985 
-1000 NSETTS
+1000 
-1006 NIGEIYQNI
+1006 
-1015 ATFLTANNYQT
+1015 
-1026 AWEVIDKQSKRDM
+1026 
-1039 LSLFMLYNGYSLN
+1039 
-1052 DVSNQS
+1052 
-1058 SMTSNMGGNL
+1058 
-1068 S
+1068 

>member
-18 KKNDIVTVEST
+18 KKNDIVTVESA
-29 SGDVV
+29 SGNVV
-34 INTRRGGSD
+34 INTRSGGSD

-76 ITVNNYFSNVDG
+76 VTVKNYFSNVNG

-328 DATSTKKVTLNIKNF
+328 DATSNKKVTLNIKNF

-351 EDSNNKTLIYTS
+351 EDSSNKTLIYTS

-383 YIKSGKKTYHVTNSA
+383 YIKSGKKTYHVINSA

-416 NVEEY
+416 NVEKY
-421 KGSKN
+421 NGSKN

-443 NGSNDKYIANGAN
+443 NGSNDKYIANGVK

-477 SSDTLNLNSAID
+477 SDTLNLNSAID

-557 MTAWIQNVV
+557 MTAWIQNVA

-577 KYSTVVECLQ
+577 KYSTVTECLQ

-615 NDVYF
+615 NDVYYN
-620 DKNFSDMVLSK
+620 KNFSDMVLSK

-639 SNDTVLNTVSGYF
+639 SNDAVLNTVSGYF

-666 GVLSKYEYGVGDAR
+666 GVLSKYEYGVDDAR

-704 LETVNLNGGNDVV
+704 LETANLNGGNDVV

-792 DFSNKKNKVTI
+792 DFSNKKNKITI
-803 KALDGSIDVISNNSG
+803 KASDGSVDVISDNSG

-908 ITNLKCIFDVKSS
+908 ISGLRCIFDVKSS

-932 FMVDSNE
+932 FMVDSSKFFNIGLTLQSAMNE
-939 FMSIAMGL
+939 SSINDV
-947 ASSLGSSMT
+947 SS
-956 ASDAM
+956 AM

-971 WIDDFYSDDQKIET
+971 WIDDHYSDSQKIEN
-985 INLNGKDITTAFDYT
+985 INLNGKNITSGFDYT
-1000 NSETTS
+1000 DTKS
-1006 NIGEIYQNI
+1006 NIGQIYQNI

-1026 AWEVIDKQSKRDM
+1026 AWEVIDKNDSKDVAK
-1039 LSLFMLYNGYSLN
+1039 LFFLYNGCSLQDLAN
-1052 DVSNQS
+1052 HNYFNPSIGAIS
-1058 SMTSNMGGNL
+1058 
-1068 S
+1068 

>member
-18 KKNDIVTVEST
+18 KKNDIVTVETS

-34 INTRRGGSD
+34 INTRSGGSD

-76 ITVNNYFSNVDG
+76 ITVKNYFSNVNG

-261 LLSEKFRDDIVV
+261 LLSEKFRDDLVV

-363 DDGSNSIQYKEFG
+363 DDGLNSIQYKEFG

-421 KGSKN
+421 NGSKN

-443 NGSNDKYIANGAN
+443 NGSNDKYIANGVK

-477 SSDTLNLNSAID
+477 SDTLNLNSAID

-557 MTAWIQNVV
+557 MTAWIQNVA

-577 KYSTVVECLQ
+577 KYSTVTECLQ

-592 EINQLLGIFKSASYT
+592 EINQLLGIFKSASY
-607 TTIDNSYN
+607 
-615 NDVYF
+615 
-620 DKNFSDMVLSK
+620 K
-631 DGDDLIIS
+631 IS
-639 SNDTVLNTVSGYF
+639 
-652 NAENI
+652 
-657 KEFYAQNDS
+657 
-666 GVLSKYEYGVGDAR
+666 
-680 ITIKSENGV
+680 
-689 FNGTNFDDEITVTSG
+689 NGTNFNDEIIVTSG
-704 LETVNLNGGNDVV
+704 LETINLNGGDDILT
-717 NFKEGYNG
+717 FKEGYSG
-725 QKEITTSTNSNDTFV
+725 HKDITTSTNSNDTFI

-803 KALDGSIDVISNNSG
+803 KASDGSIDVISDNSG

-908 ITNLKCIFDVKSS
+908 ISGLRCIFDVKSS

-932 FMVDSNE
+932 FMVDSSKFFNIGLTLQSAMNE
-939 FMSIAMGL
+939 SSINDV
-947 ASSLGSSMT
+947 SS
-956 ASDAM
+956 AM

-971 WIDDFYSDDQKIET
+971 WIDDHYSDSQKIEN
-985 INLNGKDITTAFDYT
+985 INLNGKNITSGFDYT
-1000 NSETTS
+1000 DTKS
-1006 NIGEIYQNI
+1006 NIGQIYQNI

-1026 AWEVIDKQSKRDM
+1026 AWEVIDKNDSKDVAK
-1039 LSLFMLYNGYSLN
+1039 LFFLYNGCSLQDLAN
-1052 DVSNQS
+1052 HNYFNPSIGAIS
-1058 SMTSNMGGNL
+1058 
-1068 S
+1068 

>member
-29 SGDVV
+29 SGNVV
-34 INTRRGGSD
+34 INTRSGGSD

-76 ITVNNYFSNVDG
+76 ITVKNYFSNVDG

-150 NKGLTINAGYGNDV
+150 NKGLTIYAGYGNDV

-261 LLSEKFRDDIVV
+261 LLSEKFGDDIVV

-351 EDSNNKTLIYTS
+351 KDSNNKTLIYTS

-383 YIKSGKKTYHVTNSA
+383 YIKSGKKTYHVINSA

-416 NVEEY
+416 NVEKY
-421 KGSKN
+421 NGSKN

-477 SSDTLNLNSAID
+477 SDTLNLNSAID

-557 MTAWIQNVV
+557 MTAWIQNVA

-577 KYSTVVECLQ
+577 KYSTVTECLQ

-666 GVLSKYEYGVGDAR
+666 GVLSKYEYGVDDAR

-792 DFSNKKNKVTI
+792 DFSNKKNKITI
-803 KALDGSIDVISNNSG
+803 KASDGSVDVISDNSG

-860 SKDKTSGDVDYS
+860 SKDKTSGDVDY
-872 SVYSEMGND
+872 
-881 TYNTDMTSGL
+881 T
-891 YIEDLG
+891 
-897 GNDVLNINNTD
+897 
-908 ITNLKCIFDVKSS
+908 S
-921 LYTDYNFYTDL
+921 LYSASTTESSP
-932 FMVDSNE
+932 DS
-939 FMSIAMGL
+939 APP
-947 ASSLGSSMT
+947 
-956 ASDAM
+956 
-961 KSLQGKFGYA
+961 
-971 WIDDFYSDDQKIET
+971 
-985 INLNGKDITTAFDYT
+985 
-1000 NSETTS
+1000 
-1006 NIGEIYQNI
+1006 
-1015 ATFLTANNYQT
+1015 
-1026 AWEVIDKQSKRDM
+1026 
-1039 LSLFMLYNGYSLN
+1039 
-1052 DVSNQS
+1052 
-1058 SMTSNMGGNL
+1058 
-1068 S
+1068 